1 MHRNLDDL
9 DVSGGTV
16 QNYGRLRGNPWEHM
30 RLASAMGITDDII
43 KESIPLFFIHQYP
56 QHMYIYREAFLGDYF
71 ENRHGGKHWSFPLLY
86 AVSALGAAH
95 SENEMTRSKS
105 TVLAKC
111 AYEILLTDEL
121 ARPSP
126 ATIQALLCLA
136 FHELG
141 QGNSS
146 LGWTYA
152 GRCLFLRPLKFNH

>member
-1 MHRNLDDL
+1 M
-9 DVSGGTV
+9 
-16 QNYGRLRGNPWEHM
+16 
-30 RLASAMGITDDII
+30 ASAMGITDVII

-71 ENRHGGKHWSFPLLY
+71 ENRHGGKYWSFPLVY
-86 AVSALGAAH
+86 AVAALGAAH
-95 SENEMTRSKS
+95 SENEMMRSKT

-111 AYEILLTDEL
+111 AYEILITDEL

-126 ATIQALLCLA
+126 TTIQALLCLA

-152 GRCLFLRPLKFNH
+152 GRCRCLRRLNFKN